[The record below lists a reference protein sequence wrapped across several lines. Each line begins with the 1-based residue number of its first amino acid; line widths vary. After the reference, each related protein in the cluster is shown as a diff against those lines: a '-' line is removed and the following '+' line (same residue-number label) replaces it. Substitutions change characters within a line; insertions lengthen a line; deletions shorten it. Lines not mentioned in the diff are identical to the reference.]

1 MTSHQ
6 SLAVGHQSK
15 SPTRSPVVVV
25 GGGLSGL
32 IASTLV
38 ARAGLPVVLLEKS
51 TSLGGRA
58 TSRDKHGFIFNL
70 GPHALYRAGHLR
82 RTLTTLGIDVRG
94 AVPGANGGFALLGGR
109 RHTLPT
115 GLTSLLTTGV
125 LTLHGKFELARFQ
138 SRLAAIDTAPIQR
151 ETLAS
156 WLESHVADAGVRQ
169 LLQMLVRVTT
179 FTNDPEHQ
187 SAGAAVEQLQL
198 GVRGSV
204 LYLDGGW
211 QTIVDGLRRTA
222 VTSGVRIIPA
232 AHAVALEQSTARQ
245 VEAVRL
251 ADGTAMHASAV
262 IVAGGPADVDVLAGT
277 RFTTALPPP
286 IRVATLDLA
295 LRSLPKRNATVAF
308 GVDAPVYFSVHSAV
322 AALAPAGGAMIHVSK
337 YLHPGETAGR
347 DEELELETL
356 MDTMQPG
363 WRESL
368 VLKQYLTSLTVA
380 NAEVTAAQG
389 GVEGRPASRVPA
401 FDNVWVAGDWVGPRG
416 QLSDAA
422 AASAADA
429 AAGVLA
435 GLKACTTSDAVAA
448 QAFRPAVKAAS

>member
-1 MTSHQ
+1 M
-6 SLAVGHQSK
+6 
-15 SPTRSPVVVV
+15 
-25 GGGLSGL
+25 SGL

-51 TSLGGRA
+51 SSLGGRA
-58 TSRDKHGFIFNL
+58 ASRDKHGFIFNL

-115 GLTSLLTTGV
+115 GLMSLLTTGV

-138 SRLAAIDTAPIQR
+138 SRLAAIDTAPIRR

-156 WLESHVADAGVRQ
+156 WLESHVAETGVRQ

-187 SAGAAVEQLQL
+187 SAGAAIEQLQL

-211 QTIVDGLRRTA
+211 QTIVDGLRRMA
-222 VTSGVRIIPA
+222 VASGVRIISA

-251 ADGTAMHASAV
+251 ADGTAMHTSAV
-262 IVAGGPADVDVLAGT
+262 IVASGPADVDLLAGT

-286 IRVATLDLA
+286 IRVATLDIA
-295 LRSLPKRNATVAF
+295 LRSLPKPNATVAF

-322 AALAPAGGAMIHVSK
+322 AALAPAAGAMIHVSK
-337 YLHPGETAGR
+337 YLRPGETAVG

-368 VLKQYLTSLTVA
+368 VFKQYLPSLTVA

-429 AAGVLA
+429 AAGTLA
-435 GLKACTTSDAVAA
+435 ALKGCATSTTKDAEADSLVVQPFRAAAGATPPVRVA
-448 QAFRPAVKAAS
+448 

>member
-6 SLAVGHQSK
+6 SPAVSHQSK
-15 SPTRSPVVVV
+15 SPSPCPVVVV

-58 TSRDKHGFIFNL
+58 ASRDKHGFIFNL

-82 RTLTTLGIDVRG
+82 KTLTTLGIDVRG

-115 GLTSLLTTGV
+115 GLMSLLTTGV

-138 SRLAAIDTAPIQR
+138 SRLAAIDTAPIRR

-156 WLESHVADAGVRQ
+156 WLESHVAETGVRQ

-187 SAGAAVEQLQL
+187 SAGAAIEQLQL

-211 QTIVDGLRRTA
+211 QTIVDGLRRMA
-222 VTSGVRIIPA
+222 VASGVRIISA

-251 ADGTAMHASAV
+251 ADGTAMHTSAV
-262 IVAGGPADVDVLAGT
+262 IVASGPADVDLLAGT

-295 LRSLPKRNATVAF
+295 LRSLPKPNATVAF

-322 AALAPAGGAMIHVSK
+322 
-337 YLHPGETAGR
+337 
-347 DEELELETL
+347 
-356 MDTMQPG
+356 
-363 WRESL
+363 
-368 VLKQYLTSLTVA
+368 
-380 NAEVTAAQG
+380 
-389 GVEGRPASRVPA
+389 
-401 FDNVWVAGDWVGPRG
+401 
-416 QLSDAA
+416 
-422 AASAADA
+422 
-429 AAGVLA
+429 
-435 GLKACTTSDAVAA
+435 
-448 QAFRPAVKAAS
+448 

>member
-1 MTSHQ
+1 M
-6 SLAVGHQSK
+6 
-15 SPTRSPVVVV
+15 
-25 GGGLSGL
+25 SGL

-58 TSRDKHGFIFNL
+58 ASRDKHGFIFNL

-94 AVPGANGGFALLGGR
+94 AVPGANGGFALLDGR

-115 GLTSLLTTGV
+115 GLMSLLTTGV

-138 SRLAAIDTAPIQR
+138 SRLTAIDTAPIRR

-156 WLESHVADAGVRQ
+156 WLESHVADTGVRQ

-198 GVRGSV
+198 GARGSV

-222 VTSGVRIIPA
+222 VASGVRIISA

-251 ADGTAMHASAV
+251 ADGTAMHTSAV

-277 RFTTALPPP
+277 RFTTALPAP

-295 LRSLPKRNATVAF
+295 LRSP
-308 GVDAPVYFSVHSAV
+308 AV

-368 VLKQYLTSLTVA
+368 VFKQYLPSLTVA

-389 GVEGRPASRVPA
+389 GVEGRPPSRVPA

-429 AAGVLA
+429 AAGTLA
-435 GLKACTTSDAVAA
+435 ALKGCATSATESCATTKDAEADSLVAPP
-448 QAFRPAVKAAS
+448 FRAVSAGATPPVRVT